1 MPILES
7 LETLLVEALKMV
19 ESNVEQILVNARIVL
34 MMTLQIVG
42 NMTLMLQ

>member
-34 MMTLQIVG
+34 MMTQQIVG